1 MIWVISGFIRWVFF
15 RVGFLLFFSGGFFWV
30 GFFMPTLCMR
40 RTQQWGRGPLVFGVG
55 LFNKGRLSK
64 ERAEGVM
71 APSFAKNYTPLVS
84 STHYERQC
92 STN

>member
-15 RVGFLLFFSGGFFWV
+15 SGGFIWV
-30 GFFMPTLCMR
+30 GFFMPILCMR

-55 LFNKGRLSK
+55 FNKERLSK

-71 APSFAKNYTPLVS
+71 GPFLCKKLYATGIQYTL
-84 STHYERQC
+84 
-92 STN
+92 